1 MEELGF
7 TSLASD
13 TGVFYYRGEGSF
25 IIAIIYV
32 NDTIFCGP
40 SKSLILKL
48 KEVFMK
54 RWETWDLGE
63 VMEFLRMRITRQGSP
78 IHLDQCAYLKTVL
91 Q

>member
-13 TGVFYYRGEGSF
+13 AGVFYYRGEGSF
-25 IIAIIYV
+25 VVTIIYV
-32 NDTIFCGP
+32 NNAIFCGP

-48 KEVFMK
+48 KEAFMK
-54 RWETWDLGE
+54 KWETWDLGE
-63 VMEFLRMRITRQGSP
+63 VTEFLRMRITRQGSS
-78 IHLDQCAYLKTVL
+78 IHLDQSAYLKTVL

>member
-25 IIAIIYV
+25 IVMIIYID
-32 NDTIFCGP
+32 NAIFCRP

-48 KEVFMK
+48 KEAFMK

-63 VMEFLRMRITRQGSP
+63 VMEFLRMCITRQGCS
-78 IHLDQCAYLKTVL
+78 IHLDQSTYLKTVL